1 MVNVIITSR
10 LGRMDDLVDADLL
23 GKAVLVPQNV
33 LFDQL
38 RLLLGLID
46 FLFQL
51 IGAESWFVNILL
63 LHQM

>member
-10 LGRMDDLVDADLL
+10 LGCMDDLVYADLL

-38 RLLLGLID
+38 RLLGLID

-51 IGAESWFVNILL
+51 IGAESRFVNILL
-63 LHQM
+63 HQM

>member
-1 MVNVIITSR
+1 
-10 LGRMDDLVDADLL
+10 MDDLIDADLL

-63 LHQM
+63 HQM

>member
-63 LHQM
+63 HQM